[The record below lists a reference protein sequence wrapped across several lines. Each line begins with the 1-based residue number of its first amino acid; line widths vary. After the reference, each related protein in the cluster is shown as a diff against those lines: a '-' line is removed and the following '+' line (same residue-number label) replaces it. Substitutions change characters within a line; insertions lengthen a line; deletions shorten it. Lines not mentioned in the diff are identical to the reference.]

1 MLFVSCDQ
9 ASNLFVTDTPTPTK
23 TLTPTSTPTKTAV
36 PTSTTTPTL
45 TPTNTL
51 TPTSTPTPTPTETP
65 IPPRTWTFD
74 EFVVFMNTIG
84 LQMVRTGWQY
94 YDSEDVFDDFVDY
107 PVFRFVDEAGILRAP
122 PDEYEE
128 KKRQQIKKAY
138 QKNNNADF
146 WCDWAVRG
154 FLNDYGWTPYSS
166 ARHNWWNEVGETLGE
181 QGSEP
186 YCLQFSFSYSP
197 TPSFC
202 DDLNPECF
210 MAEFGVERVEKSP
223 PIKWFWTE
231 RERNFVL
238 KYYYKP
244 LINKLESDRYVKRIT
259 YNGEDS
265 VVDGYGVEYLF
276 GPYSIDTSKI
286 PDSLVCW
293 VLANHSAFA
302 VDYYGYYHRYNTQ
315 EWYNSLIKVREKLA
329 QDLKDYCPNLLNL
342 TIGVFYPHPD
352 YLAGQP
358 SQDPSTSTTV
368 TPYPTPTRTPI
379 PFIDQSNGYRMTSTP
394 TPTPTETPIPR
405 HEPRE
410 DNLLVN
416 GYFET
421 GELSPWTLTR
431 TSKSDGEFH
440 ILKNVSGQVG
450 HVIQREGSLT
460 LSQDVKD
467 LFPGDYTLEASFVIF
482 EDPIT
487 ITMLSA
493 YAIVNGRKE
502 IITSRNV
509 MNSGKTSLDIS
520 LDKAVDIL
528 RVTLNIVGKGEVW
541 FDDIE
546 LLPVESP

>member
-1 MLFVSCDQ
+1 
-9 ASNLFVTDTPTPTK
+9 
-23 TLTPTSTPTKTAV
+23 
-36 PTSTTTPTL
+36 
-45 TPTNTL
+45 
-51 TPTSTPTPTPTETP
+51 
-65 IPPRTWTFD
+65 
-74 EFVVFMNTIG
+74 MNTVG

-94 YDSEDVFDDFVDY
+94 YDSEDVFDDFVGY
-107 PVFRFVDEAGILRAP
+107 PVFKFVDEAGILRAP

-128 KKRQQIKKAY
+128 EKKQQIKKAY

-154 FLNDYGWTPYSS
+154 FLNDYGWIPYSS

-181 QGSEP
+181 QGAEP
-186 YCLQFSFSYSP
+186 YCPQFSFEYQVFP
-197 TPSFC
+197 PGVDC
-202 DDLNPECF
+202 GNLNNPRCF
-210 MAEFGVERVEKSP
+210 MAEFGVKRVEKSP

-231 RERNFVL
+231 QERNYVL

-244 LINKLESDRYVKRIT
+244 LINKLKSDGYVRIIT

-265 VVDGYGVEYLF
+265 VVDGYGVEYPF

-302 VDYYGYYHRYNTQ
+302 VDYYGYYHRYYTQ

-358 SQDPSTSTTV
+358 SRDPSTSTTV
-368 TPYPTPTRTPI
+368 TPSPTYTK
-379 PFIDQSNGYRMTSTP
+379 
-394 TPTPTETPIPR
+394 TPIPR
-405 HEPRE
+405 HELRE

-421 GELSPWTLTR
+421 GELSPWTLTK
-431 TSKSDGEFH
+431 TIKSDGEFH
-440 ILKNVSGQVG
+440 ILRNVSSQVG

-460 LSQDVKD
+460 LSQDVED

-482 EDPIT
+482 DDPLT
-487 ITMLSA
+487 RLSA
-493 YAIVNGRKE
+493 YTIVNGRKE
-502 IITSRNV
+502 LTTFSYV
-509 MNSGKTSLDIS
+509 MSSGKTSLDIS

-528 RVTLNIVGKGEVW
+528 RVTLYIVGKGEVW
-541 FDDIE
+541 IDDIE
-546 LLPVESP
+546 LLPVEGP